1 MGAGP
6 TEGAGQDK
14 PGPGDGG
21 GKADTNPKPIPDI
34 TPSASVAVSPNPAS
48 PGDQVEVSGSGFG
61 GNQQITITANNDVL
75 KTQPP
80 TVTTSSAGDFK
91 VKATLPENQTGG
103 ELNITA
109 ADGSNKAATT
119 IINVAKQ

>member
-1 MGAGP
+1 M
-6 TEGAGQDK
+6 
-14 PGPGDGG
+14 
-21 GKADTNPKPIPDI
+21 
-34 TPSASVAVSPNPAS
+34 SPNPAS